1 MSQENVEMLRRE
13 YVRALRESA
22 LREDWSLS
30 SVPLAPDFQ
39 VVDSTLPEA
48 TGPERGRDALRA
60 ARLRMSEVFDDFG
73 YEVEEA
79 MDLGDRVLIRAH
91 VFARGRG
98 SGLELDGT
106 MGHLWTFTKGTAS
119 RLDVFGTWD
128 EALKAAGLRDG

>member
-13 YVRALRESA
+13 YVRALRE
-22 LREDWSLS
+22 DWSLS
-30 SVPLAPDFQ
+30 AVPLAPDFQ

-48 TGPERGRDALRA
+48 AGPERGRDALRA
-60 ARLRMSEVFDDFG
+60 ARLRMSEVFADFG

-79 MDLGDRVLIRAH
+79 MDLGDCVLIRAH

-106 MGHLWTFTKGTAS
+106 MGHLWTFTKGAAS

-128 EALKAAGLRDG
+128 EALEAVGLRE